1 MALPF
6 PASRPSDGGR
16 YSFLSGVPRTSQF
29 SDLYLVSNQVLLTS
43 EMKELQ
49 RSQLKRPLYQSLT
62 SEMGTHCYLSEVE
75 E

>member
-1 MALPF
+1 MTLPF

-29 SDLYLVSNQVLLTS
+29 SDLCLVSNQVLLTS

-49 RSQLKRPLYQSLT
+49 SQLKRPLFQSLT
-62 SEMGTHCYLSEVE
+62 GEMGTHCYLSEVE